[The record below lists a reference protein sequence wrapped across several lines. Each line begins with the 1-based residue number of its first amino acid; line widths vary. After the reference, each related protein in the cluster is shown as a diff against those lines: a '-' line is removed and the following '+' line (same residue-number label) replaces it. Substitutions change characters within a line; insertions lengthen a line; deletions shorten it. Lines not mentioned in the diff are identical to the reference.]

1 MIYFSG
7 IPEVNFDTSPYKRAA
22 ENDETRRVIAWA
34 EGQIGLGVSNCP
46 WGVQTPKM
54 RMPFWGI
61 LKQCSSGLRR
71 WACEFVGNEK
81 GLVPADVRV
90 PLLSA
95 SLFFLLLCLF
105 FCFSI
110 SAFRRFF
117 RTY

>member
-1 MIYFSG
+1 M
-7 IPEVNFDTSPYKRAA
+7 KHA
-22 ENDETRRVIAWA
+22 EYDETRRVIAWP

-61 LKQCSSGLRR
+61 LKQCSSGLCRR
-71 WACEFVGNEK
+71 ACEFVGNEK

-90 PLLSA
+90 PPLSA

-117 RTY
+117 HTY